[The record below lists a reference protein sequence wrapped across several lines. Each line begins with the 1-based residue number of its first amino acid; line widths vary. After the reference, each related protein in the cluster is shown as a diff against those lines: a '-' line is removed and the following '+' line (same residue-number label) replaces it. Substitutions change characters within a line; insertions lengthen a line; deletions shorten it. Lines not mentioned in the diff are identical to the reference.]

1 MQNTIRFI
9 RRKHCDTSYEV
20 IETAFY
26 MYTDQN
32 EDQSKGEKERR
43 NEKRPKTKLPQPLRA
58 RARERERDSRV
69 YTENYFCQ
77 CDPFC
82 CSMCLQQLMI
92 RTKQSYQID
101 EMPACQLEN
110 F

>member
-58 RARERERDSRV
+58 RARERERLSCIHGKLFLPMRSILLFYVFAAVNDSHKAIISNR
-69 YTENYFCQ
+69 
-77 CDPFC
+77 
-82 CSMCLQQLMI
+82 
-92 RTKQSYQID
+92 
-101 EMPACQLEN
+101 
-110 F
+110 